1 MSVQSFILRNYRS
14 ARTQSHC
21 DMINK
26 KKEKHRRIYSRQQS
40 ASHAK
45 RKQKLKEVPC
55 KLTPYRLAKH
65 SAAEAEEPTRGRYPA
80 DGTCPLCRHH
90 VAANH
95 VQPWIHTAHIDVLRV
110 GHREPQS
117 NQLVIKSF

>member
-1 MSVQSFILRNYRS
+1 MSVQSFILQNYRS
-14 ARTQSHC
+14 ARTQSHG

-80 DGTCPLCRHH
+80 DGSQRVLCADITSQRTTF
-90 VAANH
+90 N
-95 VQPWIHTAHIDVLRV
+95 PGFIRRI
-110 GHREPQS
+110 
-117 NQLVIKSF
+117 